1 MVRLAAALVVLLLLV
16 SVAMTV
22 TFGLFH
28 LVGTLAI
35 AGLVGWIADL
45 MVPGE
50 LPYGWL
56 GAVLAGVIGGWL
68 GALLIG
74 HFGPSLFGVQILPS
88 LLGAAIL
95 AFAANALGKG
105 ALARR

>member
-1 MVRLAAALVVLLLLV
+1 MVGVAVALVVLLLLV
-16 SVAMTV
+16 SAAMTV

-28 LVGTLAI
+28 LVGTIAI

-45 MVPGE
+45 IVPGE

-56 GAVLAGVIGGWL
+56 GAVVAGVVGGWI
-68 GALLIG
+68 GARLIG
-74 HFGPSLFGVQILPS
+74 QVGPSLFGVQILPS
-88 LLGAAIL
+88 LLGAAIV
-95 AFAANALGKG
+95 AFAANALGKN